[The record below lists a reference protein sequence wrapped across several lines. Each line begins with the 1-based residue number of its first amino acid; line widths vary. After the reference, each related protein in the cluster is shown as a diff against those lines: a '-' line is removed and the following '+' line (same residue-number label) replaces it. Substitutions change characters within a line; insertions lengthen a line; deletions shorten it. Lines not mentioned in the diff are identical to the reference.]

1 VKDKESSCL
10 EKILTKNP
18 SELSVNEEFNG
29 AETTKENHHDDKI
42 SVEESDAVVLETT
55 ASIQEVNVEN
65 IENSNLEPVDEDPI
79 SRRFTL
85 LKKRV
90 DRSLTLCSKSLVE
103 DFLSVKKFFEE
114 IDQQETLLQEMA
126 SQADLL
132 KSILESA
139 ELLPEEMKVSVLDHL
154 EACFNVGHWLE
165 KSVKTKQLAECRQ
178 LLNKVYVSLKYSGIS
193 KVKTIIEQHSQGTSK
208 SPMLELSREDVQ
220 EVSCD
225 PFLVT
230 VTHIV
235 DPGEFYIVRFCDKAR
250 LDRILSDLR
259 DNASSYPT
267 PSEITPGIVYT
278 VCNSGLNWF
287 RGSCGKQC
295 GSQVIGDHP
304 PEILYEFF
312 MIDQGHHEK
321 IPASSIRILPQE
333 LSNCPP
339 FAHECTLNQNFQG
352 APWSI
357 QATTLFKQ
365 MTRQSLMNMKVFSQH
380 GGVLEV
386 DLAQLISFGE
396 AANIVSV
403 RDALFFSHRPSST
416 EPPKKKFKQKFAVEE
431 LDHSKQFSVIV
442 TAAESPSNIYFQVVD
457 EQCTEYRQM
466 KQELQTE
473 MENASTPFSFSQI
486 QKG

>member
-1 VKDKESSCL
+1 
-10 EKILTKNP
+10 
-18 SELSVNEEFNG
+18 
-29 AETTKENHHDDKI
+29 
-42 SVEESDAVVLETT
+42 
-55 ASIQEVNVEN
+55 
-65 IENSNLEPVDEDPI
+65 
-79 SRRFTL
+79 
-85 LKKRV
+85 
-90 DRSLTLCSKSLVE
+90 
-103 DFLSVKKFFEE
+103 
-114 IDQQETLLQEMA
+114 
-126 SQADLL
+126 
-132 KSILESA
+132 
-139 ELLPEEMKVSVLDHL
+139 
-154 EACFNVGHWLE
+154 
-165 KSVKTKQLAECRQ
+165 
-178 LLNKVYVSLKYSGIS
+178 
-193 KVKTIIEQHSQGTSK
+193 
-208 SPMLELSREDVQ
+208 
-220 EVSCD
+220 
-225 PFLVT
+225 
-230 VTHIV
+230 
-235 DPGEFYIVRFCDKAR
+235 
-250 LDRILSDLR
+250 
-259 DNASSYPT
+259 
-267 PSEITPGIVYT
+267 
-278 VCNSGLNWF
+278 
-287 RGSCGKQC
+287 
-295 GSQVIGDHP
+295 
-304 PEILYEFF
+304 

-333 LSNCPP
+333 LSNYPP